1 MEVSGRWRFEYA
13 HLGIPKPMSSIPH
26 VLLFDVDGTL
36 VDTNYHHALA
46 WFRAFRTFD
55 KIVPVWKIHRRM
67 GMGGDHVVGDLLGDE
82 VEEELGDE
90 IRAAEKV
97 LYRLLIEEV
106 EPMEGARELIES
118 LRKADHKIILA
129 SSGKSFE
136 IDRYL
141 DLLDIRDLV
150 DGWTTGAD
158 VDNTKPDPDLV
169 LAALDK
175 AGEPEALMIGDSPFD
190 CIAATKAGI
199 STVAVLT
206 GGFSP
211 EELQEAGALASFETL
226 PELGR
231 YLLN

>member
-1 MEVSGRWRFEYA
+1 M
-13 HLGIPKPMSSIPH
+13 PPIPH

-46 WFRAFRTFD
+46 WFRAFRSFD

-67 GMGGDHVVGDLLGDE
+67 GMGGDHVVADLLGDE
-82 VEEELGDE
+82 VEEELGDQ

-97 LYRLLIEEV
+97 LYRCLIEEV
-106 EPMEGARELIES
+106 EPMEGARDLIES

-136 IDRYL
+136 VDRYL

-158 VDNTKPDPDLV
+158 VSNTKPDPDLV
-169 LAALDK
+169 LAALEK
-175 AGEPEALMIGDSPFD
+175 GGGPEALMIGDSPFD
-190 CIAATKAGI
+190 CIAAGKAGI
-199 STVAVLT
+199 STVAVQT

-211 EELQEAGALASFETL
+211 EELQEAGAMAVFETL
-226 PELGR
+226 PELAN

>member
-1 MEVSGRWRFEYA
+1 MA
-13 HLGIPKPMSSIPH
+13 KTPH

-46 WFRAFRTFD
+46 WYRAFRSFD
-55 KIVPVWKIHRRM
+55 KIVPVWKIHRHM
-67 GMGGDHVVGDLLGDE
+67 GMGGDHLVGVMLGDE
-82 VEEELGDE
+82 AEEELGED

-106 EPMEGARELIES
+106 EPMEGAKELIES
-118 LRKADHKIILA
+118 LKKADHRIILA

-141 DLLDIRDLV
+141 DLLDVRHLV

-169 LAALDK
+169 LAALEK
-175 AGEPEALMIGDSPFD
+175 GGEPEALMIGDSPFD
-190 CIAATKAGI
+190 CIAARKAGVE
-199 STVAVLT
+199 TVAVMT

-211 EELQEAGALASFETL
+211 EELEESGAVEVFETL
-226 PELGR
+226 PELGAH
-231 YLLN
+231 LLN